1 MEIKENKQ
9 DAILILEISGHLDAN
24 TSGQL
29 EKKLI
34 SPIDN
39 DTKQIIIDFS
49 DLEYISSSG
58 LRLLL
63 LAAKKLDKIDGKIVL
78 CSMEDFIKEVFD
90 ISGFTPIFT
99 ITSSQEEAIQQF

>member
-99 ITSSQEEAIQQF
+99 ITSSQEKAIQQF